1 METMSLGYHNLQKL
15 VVTVNFSI
23 KKPVY
28 EYVKKTIL
36 NNFSANT
43 HVWKHLM
50 CHGFYHTTIYIAN
63 GGHHIQIF
71 E

>member
-28 EYVKKTIL
+28 EYVKK
-36 NNFSANT
+36 
-43 HVWKHLM
+43 KQ
-50 CHGFYHTTIYIAN
+50 Y
-63 GGHHIQIF
+63 
-71 E
+71 